1 MQRILEGLRIVEGSA
16 FIAAPL
22 CGTTLAQL
30 GADVIRFDQL
40 GGGLDYKRWPV
51 TKNNTSI
58 YWAEMNKGKRSIC
71 VNLKSEAGQEII
83 KGLIT
88 ATGDNNGIFS
98 TNLPAKGWLSYESLS
113 KLRTDLIQHEIIGD
127 RHGRTALDYTVNAKV
142 GFPYLTGQE
151 KTSEPVNHI
160 LPAWDIA
167 TAYNAA
173 VNILAAERQ
182 RRLTGKGQQIKLAL
196 ADVALATVSN
206 LGLIG
211 EVKINGEKRRKIGNF
226 LYGAFGKDFLTRDK
240 QRIMVIA
247 VSPKQWFGLLKITQL
262 EEKAKQ
268 IEKDT
273 GLNFNKEGDRYH
285 ARKELFAI
293 FAPWVAERNLA
304 EVSALFDEVG
314 VCWDKYQSITELVEN
329 DPDCSAQNPIF
340 SETEQTGIGTYPVS
354 GGASQFMG
362 QKRESAK
369 PGPTL
374 GQHTNQILSEV
385 LNLDEHNIQ
394 KLHRDGIVA

>member
-1 MQRILEGLRIVEGSA
+1 
-16 FIAAPL
+16 
-22 CGTTLAQL
+22 
-30 GADVIRFDQL
+30 
-40 GGGLDYKRWPV
+40 
-51 TKNNTSI
+51 
-58 YWAEMNKGKRSIC
+58 
-71 VNLKSEAGQEII
+71 
-83 KGLIT
+83 
-88 ATGDNNGIFS
+88 
-98 TNLPAKGWLSYESLS
+98 
-113 KLRTDLIQHEIIGD
+113 
-127 RHGRTALDYTVNAKV
+127 
-142 GFPYLTGQE
+142 
-151 KTSEPVNHI
+151 
-160 LPAWDIA
+160 
-167 TAYNAA
+167 
-173 VNILAAERQ
+173 
-182 RRLTGKGQQIKLAL
+182 
-196 ADVALATVSN
+196 
-206 LGLIG
+206 
-211 EVKINGEKRRKIGNF
+211 
-226 LYGAFGKDFLTRDK
+226 
-240 QRIMVIA
+240 MVIA